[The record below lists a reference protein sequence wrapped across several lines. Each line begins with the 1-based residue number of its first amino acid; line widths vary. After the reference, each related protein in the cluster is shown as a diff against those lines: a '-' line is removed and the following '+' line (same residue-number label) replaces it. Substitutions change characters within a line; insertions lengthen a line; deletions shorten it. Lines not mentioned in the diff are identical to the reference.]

1 MRILHT
7 SDWHIGRSFHGHPT
21 LDALEGVLGELT
33 RIVREQSVDVV
44 IVAGDIFDS
53 ATPSADA
60 YGVLTRVLT
69 ELRDTGAVIVATS
82 GNHDSAAR
90 LGFQSEFARLAGIHV
105 LTRDETLD
113 VPVTVDDDHG
123 PVHIYGIPY
132 LEPAL
137 IRHRHPGEILRTQAD
152 AVRFAMRRI
161 RADLAER
168 GGRSVVVSHCFAQ
181 GVADAASDDLRDIT
195 SGGIDL
201 VPMSVFDGVDYAA
214 LGHIHGR
221 ARLSDSVRYSG
232 APLHYSFSEAGK
244 PRGAWLVELDATG
257 LASVDWVDLPIPRR
271 LSILTGTLDDLLTD
285 DAYTDAEDDWVSAV
299 LTDTVRPLDAMR
311 KLQRRFPH
319 CATMVHEPSVVA
331 DHGTRTYAQRVQGKS
346 DIDVI
351 DEFLAYVRNG
361 EGASAAESEIIRDA
375 VAEVRS
381 AETSA

>member
-21 LDALEGVLGELT
+21 LEALEGVLEALT
-33 RIVREQSVDVV
+33 VIVRDHAVDVV
-44 IVAGDIFDS
+44 IIAGDVFDS
-53 ATPSADA
+53 ATPSAEA
-60 YGVLTRVLT
+60 YRLLTRALT
-69 ELRDTGAVIVATS
+69 RLRETGAVVVATS

-90 LGFQSEFARLAGIHV
+90 LGFQSEFASLAGIHV
-105 LTRDETLD
+105 LTRDDTLD
-113 VPVTVDDDHG
+113 TPVTVDDEHG

-137 IRHRHPGEILRTQAD
+137 IRHRYPEETLRSQAD
-152 AVRFAMRRI
+152 VVSFAMRRVH
-161 RADLAER
+161 ADAAER
-168 GGRSVVVSHCFAQ
+168 GGRSVVASHCFAQ
-181 GVADAASDDLRDIT
+181 GVADAASDVERDIT

-201 VPMSVFDGVDYAA
+201 VPASVFEGVDYAA

-221 ARLSDSVRYSG
+221 ATLADSIRYSG
-232 APLHYSFSEAGK
+232 APLHYSFSEARK

-346 DIDVI
+346 DVDVI

>member
-21 LDALEGVLGELT
+21 LGALEGVLEALT
-33 RIVREQSVDVV
+33 EIVREQSIDIV
-44 IVAGDIFDS
+44 IVAGDVFDS

-60 YGVLTRVLT
+60 YRLLTRSLT
-69 ELRDTGAVIVATS
+69 RLRETGAVIVATS

-113 VPVTVDDDHG
+113 MPVSVDDEHG
-123 PVHIYGIPY
+123 PVHFYGIPY

-137 IRHRHPGEILRTQAD
+137 IRHRYPDETLRSQAD
-152 AVRFAMRRI
+152 AVAFAMRRV
-161 RADLAER
+161 RADIEER
-168 GGRSVVVSHCFAQ
+168 GGRSIVVSHCFAQ
-181 GVADAASDDLRDIT
+181 GVADAASDVERDIT

-201 VPMSVFDGVDYAA
+201 VPASVFDGADYAA

-221 ARLSDSVRYSG
+221 ATLTDSIRYSG
-232 APLHYSFSEAGK
+232 APLHYSFSEARK
-244 PRGAWLVELDATG
+244 PRGAWLVELDAMG
-257 LASVDWVDLPIPRR
+257 LRSVDWVDLPIPRR
-271 LSILTGTLDDLLTD
+271 LSILTGTLEELLTD
-285 DAYTDAEDDWVSAV
+285 DAYSDTEADWVSAV

-311 KLQRRFPH
+311 KLQRRFPR

-346 DIDVI
+346 DVDVI
-351 DEFLAYVRNG
+351 DEFLTYVRNG
-361 EGASAAESEIIRDA
+361 QGATAAESEIIRDV

>member
-7 SDWHIGRSFHGHPT
+7 SDWHIGRSFHGHQT
-21 LDALEGVLGELT
+21 LDALDGVLEALT
-33 RIVREQSVDVV
+33 AIVREREIDVV
-44 IVAGDIFDS
+44 IVAGDVFDS

-60 YGVLTRVLT
+60 YRLLTRALT
-69 ELRDTGAVIVATS
+69 RLRETGAVIVVTS

-105 LTRDETLD
+105 FTSDETLD
-113 VPVTVDDDHG
+113 VPVTVNDDDG
-123 PVHIYGIPY
+123 PVHFYGIPY

-137 IRHRHPGEILRTQAD
+137 IRHRYPGETLRTQAD
-152 AVRFAMRRI
+152 VVSFAMRRVH
-161 RADLAER
+161 ADAAGR

-181 GVADAASDDLRDIT
+181 GVADAASDVERDIT

-201 VPMSVFDGVDYAA
+201 VPASVFEGVDYAA

-221 ARLSDSVRYSG
+221 ATLTDSIRYSG
-232 APLHYSFSEAGK
+232 APLHYSFSEARK
-244 PRGAWLVELDATG
+244 PRGVWLVELDTMG
-257 LASVDWVDLPIPRR
+257 LREVEWVDLPIPRR
-271 LSILTGTLDDLLTD
+271 LSILTGTLDELLSD

-346 DIDVI
+346 DVDVI
-351 DEFLAYVRNG
+351 DEFLTYVRNG
-361 EGASAAESEIIRDA
+361 QGATAAESEIIREA

>member
-7 SDWHIGRSFHGHPT
+7 SDWHIGRSFHGHQT
-21 LDALEGVLGELT
+21 LDALDGVLEALT
-33 RIVREQSVDVV
+33 AIVREREIDVV
-44 IVAGDIFDS
+44 IVAGDVFDS

-60 YGVLTRVLT
+60 YRLLTRALT
-69 ELRDTGAVIVATS
+69 RLRETGAVIVVTS

-105 LTRDETLD
+105 FTSDETLD
-113 VPVTVDDDHG
+113 VPITVNDDDG
-123 PVHIYGIPY
+123 PVHFYGIPY

-137 IRHRHPGEILRTQAD
+137 IRHRYPGETLRTQAD
-152 AVRFAMRRI
+152 VVSFAMRRVH
-161 RADLAER
+161 ADAAER

-181 GVADAASDDLRDIT
+181 GVADAASDVERDIT

-201 VPMSVFDGVDYAA
+201 VPASVFEGVDYAA

-221 ARLSDSVRYSG
+221 ATLTDSIRYSG
-232 APLHYSFSEAGK
+232 APLHYSFSEARK
-244 PRGAWLVELDATG
+244 PRGVWLVELDTMG
-257 LASVDWVDLPIPRR
+257 LREVEWVDLPIPRR
-271 LSILTGTLDDLLTD
+271 LSILTGTLDELLTD

-346 DIDVI
+346 DVDVI
-351 DEFLAYVRNG
+351 DEFLTYVRNG
-361 EGASAAESEIIRDA
+361 QGATAAESEIIREA

-381 AETSA
+381 VETSA